1 MKMKSDLKQERLI
14 ACRQKLGLTQSE
26 AAERIGVSQPAYQR
40 YEAGVRTPSIQV
52 VKEMAKAFNV
62 SEAYLTGESNQ
73 SLPDYVVVTREDNPL
88 LFSIVEQC
96 KDLDDKQNK
105 IVELSGEVSRLSSE
119 CEQISE
125 LKTELEEKNVML
137 SQAEEENADLKVQ
150 LASLTEVKNEYES
163 AKQQL
168 ADSNKA
174 IDDAKAQLGAA
185 FLDARKYSDEIV
197 AAANEQAHKASKSF
211 SEDITKQA
219 NEISRLSNEL
229 DSLSASFTRSVT
241 ELHNNIALLAQ
252 KMSATAQNLGI
263 KKDATF
269 KPNFNVDFAIDDDA
283 SGVIE
288 TNDGSGL
295 TFIQYPPKTEFN
307 EDLNI
312 QPDLSFKLSGEEEQ
326 A

>member
-1 MKMKSDLKQERLI
+1 MADQIMR
-14 ACRQKLGLTQSE
+14 TQVF
-26 AAERIGVSQPAYQR
+26 G
-40 YEAGVRTPSIQV
+40 GFK
-52 VKEMAKAFNV
+52 KEDV
-62 SEAYLTGESNQ
+62 LSY
-73 SLPDYVVVTREDNPL
+73 
-88 LFSIVEQC
+88 VEQLQKQIEEFK

-125 LKTELEEKNVML
+125 LKTELEEKNAML
-137 SQAEEENADLKVQ
+137 SQAEEENVDLKVQ
-150 LASLTEVKNEYES
+150 LASLTEVKDEYES